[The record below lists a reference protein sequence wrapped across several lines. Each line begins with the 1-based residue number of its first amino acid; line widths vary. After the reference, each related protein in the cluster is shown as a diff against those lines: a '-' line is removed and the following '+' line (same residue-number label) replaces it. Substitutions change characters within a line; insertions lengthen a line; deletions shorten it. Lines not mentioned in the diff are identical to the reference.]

1 MLVNLIKVN
10 DVDKI
15 REALCKLENS
25 VRNITKHSCIYG
37 CQKYAMVINKQIES
51 LTNVNNGELL
61 DLSSELLAILQ
72 MLGLKRLN
80 LSGKDVQ

>member
-1 MLVNLIKVN
+1 MLINLIKVN

-25 VRNITKHSCIYG
+25 VRNITKHSHIDG

-51 LTNVNNGELL
+51 LTNANKNELL

-80 LSGKDVQ
+80 LFGKDV